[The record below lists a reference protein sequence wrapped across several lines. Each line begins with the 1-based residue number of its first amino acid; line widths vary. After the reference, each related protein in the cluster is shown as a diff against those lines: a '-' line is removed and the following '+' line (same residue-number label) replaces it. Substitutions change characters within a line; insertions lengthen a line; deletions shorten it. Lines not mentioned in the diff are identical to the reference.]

1 MKEKTFHGLTARK
14 NAQGEL
20 IFKDRNFTSSDFY
33 SNTYMMSFFPK
44 YWYFVT
50 IGSRGR
56 GKTYSGKNFGIK
68 WVITQISSI
77 IDDNKKGNIRKFMWW
92 RLTNDAVGKV
102 IENNGSTFF
111 EKSLLEKYHIIIN
124 IVNQDILFAR
134 DDDYTIEVK
143 WAEDEEKKKERV
155 SAHDA
160 KRILESLSGEI
171 VPDSIEYNFI
181 QVGKIAS
188 IQEYYKYK
196 GNQLNDYDT
205 IIMDELVRA
214 ESERRTFN
222 IPKAF
227 INMIENV
234 CRKRKGV
241 RVLIYAN
248 AIGEMQ
254 EVKQLFGFMPLP
266 GHFGIYKIYHK
277 RTIIEYLDDSE
288 EWKQEQSQTMAGVLQ
303 SSSEFT
309 NVHMDPMEDLE
320 DFFIPRKLATGKSY
334 FASIKIDR
342 GLWLDIHI
350 LKSYY
355 YIDTDTY
362 TSIKMHHST
371 RYALDKTLVTA
382 ETIYSKEIIQFI
394 KDMWSLSKFRFSSK
408 ICYEWFTKALERY
421 NII

>member
-1 MKEKTFHGLTARK
+1 MKEKSLHGLVARRDNNGQLIYK
-14 NAQGEL
+14 N
-20 IFKDRNFTSSDFY
+20 RNFTSSDFY

-56 GKTYSGKNFGIK
+56 GKTYSGKNLGIK
-68 WVITQISSI
+68 WVIEQIKSVAE
-77 IDDNKKGNIRKFMWW
+77 DKDIRKFMWW
-92 RLTNDAVGKV
+92 RLTNDAVSKV

-111 EKSLLEKYHIIIN
+111 EKSLLEKYHIMIN
-124 IVNQDILFAR
+124 IINQDILFADDR
-134 DDDYTIEVK
+134 DYIE
-143 WAEDEEKKKERV
+143 AEDG
-155 SAHDA
+155 
-160 KRILESLSGEI
+160 KR
-171 VPDSIEYNFI
+171 EYHWKH
-181 QVGKIAS
+181 VGKIAS

-196 GNQLNDYDT
+196 GNQLNEYDT

-254 EVKQLFGFMPLP
+254 EVKGLFGFMPLP
-266 GHFGIYKIYHK
+266 GHFGVYKIFHK

-309 NVHMDPMEDLE
+309 NVHLNPLEDLE
-320 DFFIPRKLATGKSY
+320 DFFIPRKLASGKSY

-362 TSIKMHHST
+362 TSSKMYHST
-371 RYALDKTLVTA
+371 RYALDKTLVSA

-394 KDMWSLSKFRFSSK
+394 KEMWSLGKFRFSSK
-408 ICYEWFTKALERY
+408 ICYEWFTKALERF

>member
-1 MKEKTFHGLTARK
+1 MIEKTFHGLVGHI
-14 NAQGEL
+14 NALGDL
-20 IFKDRNFTSSDFY
+20 IFKDRNFTASDFY

-68 WVITQISSI
+68 WVIEQIKSI
-77 IDDNKKGNIRKFMWW
+77 ADDKEIRKFMWW

-111 EKSLLEKYHIIIN
+111 EKSLLDKYNIVIN
-124 IVNQDILFAR
+124 IVNSDIFFA
-134 DDDYTIEVK
+134 DSKDCIEN
-143 WAEDEEKKKERV
+143 EDGSKEYRWK
-155 SAHDA
+155 H
-160 KRILESLSGEI
+160 
-171 VPDSIEYNFI
+171 
-181 QVGKIAS
+181 VGKIAS

-196 GNQLNDYDT
+196 GNQLNEYDT

-234 CRKRKGV
+234 CRKRHGV

-254 EVKQLFGFMPLP
+254 EIKQLFGFMPLP
-266 GHFGIYKIYHK
+266 GKFGIYKIFHK

-303 SSSEFT
+303 ASSEFT
-309 NVHMDPMEDLE
+309 NVHVNPMEDLE
-320 DFFIPRKLATGKSY
+320 DFFIPRKLAIGKLY

-342 GLWLDIHI
+342 GLWLDIHT
-350 LKSYY
+350 LKGYY

-382 ETIYSKEIIQFI
+382 ETIYSKDILQFI
-394 KDMWSLSKFRFSSK
+394 KDMWSLGKFRFSSK
-408 ICYEWFTKALERY
+408 ICYEWFTKALERF

>member
-1 MKEKTFHGLTARK
+1 MNINSFHGLVGRYDT
-14 NAQGEL
+14 QGNL

-33 SNTYMMSFFPK
+33 SNTYMMSHFPK

-56 GKTYSGKNFGIK
+56 GKTYSGKNYGIK
-68 WVITQISSI
+68 WVISQIKSI
-77 IDDNKKGNIRKFMWW
+77 GQSKDIRKFMWW
-92 RLTNDAVGKV
+92 RLTNDAVNKV

-111 EKSLLEKYHIIIN
+111 EKQLLEKHNIRINIIN
-124 IVNQDILFAR
+124 SDLFFT
-134 DDDYTIEVK
+134 DEDDYFIEIK
-143 WAEDEEKKKERV
+143 WIDDEE
-155 SAHDA
+155 A
-160 KRILESLSGEI
+160 KRERMHIKDAQRYIDNMDAEVVGEK
-171 VPDSIEYNFI
+171 EFNWKH
-181 QVGKIAS
+181 VGKIAS
-188 IQEYYKYK
+188 IQEYYKFK
-196 GNQLNDYDT
+196 GNQLNEYDT

-266 GHFGIYKIYHK
+266 GHFGIYKLYHK

-288 EWKQEQSQTMAGVLQ
+288 EWKKEQAHTMAGVLQ

-309 NVHMDPMEDLE
+309 NVHVNPMEDAE
-320 DFFIPRKLATGKSY
+320 DFFIPRKDTAGKKY
-334 FASIKIDR
+334 FCSIKIDR
-342 GLWLDIHI
+342 GLWLDIHTF
-350 LKSYY
+350 KSYY
-355 YIDTDTY
+355 YIDTDNY
-362 TSIKMHHST
+362 TSKRMAKAN
-371 RYALDKTLVTA
+371 RYAIGKDLVTA
-382 ETIYSKEIIQFI
+382 NTMYSKEIIKFI
-394 KDMWSLSKFRFSSK
+394 QEVWNLGTFRFSSR
-408 ICYEWFTKALERY
+408 ICYEWFTKALDKY
-421 NII
+421 NLI

>member
-1 MKEKTFHGLTARK
+1 MKEKTFHGLVGHQ
-14 NAQGEL
+14 NSEGL
-20 IFKDRNFTSSDFY
+20 MLYKDRNFTSSDFY

-68 WVITQISSI
+68 WVIEQIKSVV
-77 IDDNKKGNIRKFMWW
+77 DDKEIRKFMWW

-111 EKSLLEKYHIIIN
+111 EKSLLDKYNIMIN
-124 IVNQDILFAR
+124 IVNSDIFFANA
-134 DDDYTIEVK
+134 DDCIEN
-143 WAEDEEKKKERV
+143 EDGTKEYRWK
-155 SAHDA
+155 H
-160 KRILESLSGEI
+160 
-171 VPDSIEYNFI
+171 
-181 QVGKIAS
+181 VGKIAS

-234 CRKRKGV
+234 CRKRHGV

-266 GHFGIYKIYHK
+266 GHFGIYKIFHK

-303 SSSEFT
+303 ASSEFT
-309 NVHMDPMEDLE
+309 NVHVNPMEDLE
-320 DFFIPRKLATGKSY
+320 DFFIPRKLAIGKLY

-342 GLWLDIHI
+342 GLWLDIHT
-350 LKSYY
+350 LKGYY

-362 TSIKMHHST
+362 TSSKMHHST

-408 ICYEWFTKALERY
+408 ICYEWFTKALERF

>member
-1 MKEKTFHGLTARK
+1 MKEKTFHGLVGHQ
-14 NAQGEL
+14 NSEGMML
-20 IFKDRNFTSSDFY
+20 FKDRNFTSPDFY

-68 WVITQISSI
+68 WVIEQIKSVA
-77 IDDNKKGNIRKFMWW
+77 DDKEIRKFMWW

-111 EKSLLEKYHIIIN
+111 EKSLLDKYNIMINIIN
-124 IVNQDILFAR
+124 SDIFFANA
-134 DDDYTIEVK
+134 DDCIEN
-143 WAEDEEKKKERV
+143 EDGSKEYRWK
-155 SAHDA
+155 H
-160 KRILESLSGEI
+160 
-171 VPDSIEYNFI
+171 
-181 QVGKIAS
+181 VGKIAS

-234 CRKRKGV
+234 CRKRHGV

-266 GHFGIYKIYHK
+266 GKFGIYKIFHK

-303 SSSEFT
+303 ASSEFT
-309 NVHMDPMEDLE
+309 NVHVNPMEDLE
-320 DFFIPRKLATGKSY
+320 DFFIPRKLAIGKLY

-342 GLWLDIHI
+342 GLWLDIHT
-350 LKSYY
+350 LKGYY

-362 TSIKMHHST
+362 TSSKMHHST

-382 ETIYSKEIIQFI
+382 ETIYSKDILQFI
-394 KDMWSLSKFRFSSK
+394 KDMWSLGKFRFSSK
-408 ICYEWFTKALERY
+408 ICYEWFTKALERF